1 MIVELVKNE
10 SGYWQLELTNGT
22 HWYVGNPPDGSDF
35 VPYTEQ
41 LVGIECAKV
50 VEVPRPTSL
59 KSEEVIALSK
69 SGVKSDDIIRLRQ
82 AGVL

>member
-10 SGYWQLELTNGT
+10 SGYWQVELTNGT

-41 LVGIECAKV
+41 LVEAQCKV
-50 VEVPRPTSL
+50 IEVPRPANL
-59 KSEEVIALSK
+59 KPEEVVELSK
-69 SGVKSDDIIRLRQ
+69 SGIRADEIIRLRQ

>member
-10 SGYWQLELTNGT
+10 SGYWQLKLTNGT

-35 VPYTEQ
+35 VPYIEP
-41 LVGIECAKV
+41 LVNTPV
-50 VEVPRPTSL
+50 VAEVLRPTSL
-59 KSEEVIALSK
+59 NPEDIVELSK
-69 SGVKSDDIIRLRQ
+69 SGIKADELIRLRQ